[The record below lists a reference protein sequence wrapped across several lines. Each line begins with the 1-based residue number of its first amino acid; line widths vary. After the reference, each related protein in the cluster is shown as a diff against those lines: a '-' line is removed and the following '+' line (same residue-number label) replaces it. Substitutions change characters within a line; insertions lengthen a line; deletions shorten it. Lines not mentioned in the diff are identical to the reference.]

1 MMYIKTSLPL
11 TTLTQRINN
20 RAGDP
25 DFPIP
30 GLRFIGATA
39 NRAAWVIGNCAILA
53 LGDDAGA
60 TLRLRITMPMSNGPW
75 GIGDTVRYAWDEI
88 LSDLGE
94 VTTDT
99 QKHVSMLIPVV
110 TGELMPRDPEAVARE
125 WLDESPT
132 ATVATEREAPTQR
145 RDTLA
150 KVAMVDYLIGSGW
163 GRTQA
168 CKAVPIQI
176 RTYNNYKDMSDMQ
189 ARIQEKVRDL
199 EEEGFDVFLQSAPE
213 MRMKTGK
220 DLYSRFLKW
229 RASSALKV
237 HLVR

>member
-60 TLRLRITMPMSNGPW
+60 TLRLRITMPMGNGPLW
-75 GIGDTVRYAWDEI
+75 GIGDTARYAWDEI

-145 RDTLA
+145 RSSRKRRDILA
-150 KVAMVDYLIGSGW
+150 KVAMVYYLIECEW
-163 GRTQA
+163 GKTQA
-168 CKAVPIQI
+168 CKAVPIS
-176 RTYNNYKDMSDMQ
+176 RSTYSTYKKMSDMQ
-189 ARIQEKVRDL
+189 ARIQEEVRDL
-199 EEEGFDVFLQSAPE
+199 EKEGFGAFLQSAPKAQ
-213 MRMKTGK
+213 MQART
-220 DLYSRFLKW
+220 DLY
-229 RASSALKV
+229 ASFQQWQRHKS
-237 HLVR
+237 

>member
-1 MMYIKTSLPL
+1 MMYIKTPLPL

-60 TLRLRITMPMSNGPW
+60 TLRLRITMPMGNGPW
-75 GIGDTVRYAWDEI
+75 GIGDTARYAWDEI
-88 LSDLGE
+88 LNELGE

-99 QKHVSMLIPVV
+99 QKHVSMLIPII

-150 KVAMVDYLIGSGW
+150 KVAMVDYLIWSGW

-168 CKAVPIQI
+168 CKAVPIS
-176 RTYNNYKDMSDMQ
+176 RSTYSTYKKMSDMQ
-189 ARIQEKVRDL
+189 ARIQEEVRDL
-199 EEEGFDVFLQSAPE
+199 EKEGFDAFLQSAPKVQ
-213 MRMKTGK
+213 MQART
-220 DLYSRFLKW
+220 DLYASFQQW
-229 RASSALKV
+229 RRRKS
-237 HLVR
+237 

>member
-1 MMYIKTSLPL
+1 MYIKTPLPL

-20 RAGDP
+20 RVSDL

-60 TLRLRITMPMSNGPW
+60 TLRLRITMPMGNGPW
-75 GIGDTVRYAWDEI
+75 GIGDTARYAWDEI
-88 LSDLGE
+88 LNELGE

-99 QKHVSMLIPVV
+99 QKHVSMLIPII

-150 KVAMVDYLIGSGW
+150 KVAMVDYLIWSGW

-168 CKAVPIQI
+168 CKAVPIS
-176 RTYNNYKDMSDMQ
+176 RSTYSTYKKMSDMQ
-189 ARIQEKVRDL
+189 ARIQEEVRDL
-199 EEEGFDVFLQSAPE
+199 EKEGFDAFLQSAPKVQ
-213 MRMKTGK
+213 MQART
-220 DLYSRFLKW
+220 DLY
-229 RASSALKV
+229 ASFQQWQRHKS
-237 HLVR
+237 